1 MQYDVTNLSCHLVI
15 LVVLKVVFLE
25 HHIHLHPL
33 SVGAPV
39 REGGEGVEC
48 KLCRCTL
55 EMKGLQ

>member
-39 REGGEGVEC
+39 REGGEGRGV
-48 KLCRCTL
+48 LVYID
-55 EMKGLQ
+55 